1 MSKGTELLN
10 GHFYFKILPDG
21 AVDRSKAFCRH
32 CNFGFCYHRSTS
44 SLKYHLHAKHRVDV
58 SSSFNERKDQFRRC
72 LTPLNARSGTTAEN
86 QRQEEITNAIAKWLA
101 ADCRPV
107 SVVDDVGLRN
117 LFRIAT
123 NDRRYVIPS
132 RCIITRRLHE
142 LHDEELTAK
151 ETTLQQ
157 HAPSERQANVSSKK
171 RKILS
176 DCSSSGEEEPSQILA
191 PIEDADLDESFNL
204 RPWHDSKSQ
213 TLPHPE
219 KTPAWISSTNGVDVK
234 VERDQEHDVDAATF
248 WGHCNTAGCTDAI
261 FGDFLNYMK
270 DVSLR
275 IQNEQASQQDFVV
288 AFKVMM
294 ASGKMTELL
303 RKQEKALEQKQA
315 AVEKSLAAMR
325 EVTSLLKS

>member
-10 GHFYFKILPDG
+10 GHFYFQILPDG

-32 CNFGFCYHRSTS
+32 CHFGFCYHRSTS
-44 SLKYHLHAKHRVDV
+44 SLKYHLHAIHRVDV
-58 SSSFNERKDQFRRC
+58 SSSFHERKDQLRRC

-86 QRQEEITNAIAKWLA
+86 QRQEELTNAIAKWLA

-123 NDRRYVIPS
+123 NDRRYEIPS
-132 RCIITRRLHE
+132 RCSITRRLHE
-142 LHDEELTAK
+142 LHDEDLTAK
-151 ETTLQQ
+151 GTTLQ
-157 HAPSERQANVSSKK
+157 HAPSERQSNMSSKK

-176 DCSSSGEEEPSQILA
+176 ECSSSGEEEPSQILA

-213 TLPHPE
+213 TLPHLE
-219 KTPAWISSTNGVDVK
+219 KTPVRISSTNGVDVK
-234 VERDQEHDVDAATF
+234 VERDQEHGVDAATF

-261 FGDFLNYMK
+261 FSDFLTHMK

-303 RKQEKALEQKQA
+303 RKQEKELEQKQV
-315 AVEKSLAAMR
+315 AVENSLAVKSLLR
-325 EVTSLLKS
+325 S